1 MTKFE
6 SYIESGVVVIDGGM
20 GSELEKRQI
29 DVNNSWWSASAL
41 IQSPEDICDIHK
53 NYFNAGASLAITDTY
68 QAHIKSFTDQGLSE
82 TKAYELI
89 DSAVNLARHGL
100 ENSNRSDGLIAGS
113 VGPYGAYLANGAEY
127 TGNYYL
133 SESEFQAFHRPRIAR
148 LIADG
153 VDVFAL
159 ETMPNF
165 EETKALGHLLQ
176 QEFPSVD
183 AYLSFATENGDHL
196 WDGTPLSEAV
206 TYFESISQIKAIG
219 VNCTSP
225 QNILPA
231 LKNITPNTSKKIIV
245 YPNAGDDYDP
255 ETKRWVSQHG
265 PIKWDEL
272 VPIWLAAGAS
282 LIGGC
287 CRTSPDDINE
297 IALAIINTKQS
308 FV

>member
-6 SYIESGVVVIDGGM
+6 SYIESGVVVLDGGM
-20 GSELEKRQI
+20 GSELEKRHI

-41 IQSPEDICDIHK
+41 IQSPDDIREIHK
-53 NYFNAGASLAITDTY
+53 NYFNSGAVLAITDTY
-68 QAHIKSFTDQGLSE
+68 QAHVKSFTDQGLSE
-82 TKAYELI
+82 TQAYELI
-89 DSAVNLARHGL
+89 DSAVALAKLGL
-100 ENSNRSDGLIAGS
+100 KDSDRSDGLIAGS
-113 VGPYGAYLANGAEY
+113 VGPYGAYLANGSEY
-127 TGNYYL
+127 TGDYHL

-153 VDVFAL
+153 VDVLAL

-165 EETKALGHLLQ
+165 EEAKALGHLLQ
-176 QEFPSVD
+176 KEFATVD
-183 AYLSFATENGDHL
+183 AYLSFAIENGDHL

-206 TYFESISQIKAIG
+206 AYFESISQIKAIG

-231 LKNITPNTSKKIIV
+231 LEKIAPNTSKKMIV
-245 YPNAGDDYDP
+245 YPNAGDEYDP

-265 PIKWDEL
+265 PINWAEL
-272 VPIWLAAGAS
+272 VPVWQTAGAS

-287 CRTSPDDINE
+287 CRTSPDDIDE
-297 IALAIINTKQS
+297 IAQAITNTNE
-308 FV
+308 